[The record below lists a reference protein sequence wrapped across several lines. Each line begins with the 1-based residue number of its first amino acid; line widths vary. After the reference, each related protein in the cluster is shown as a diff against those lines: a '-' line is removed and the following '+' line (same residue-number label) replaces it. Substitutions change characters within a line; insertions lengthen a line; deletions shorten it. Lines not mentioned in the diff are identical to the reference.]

1 MPSCIVCEK
10 PLVSIGNKRKN
21 GKSHD
26 DWNTRISHKCC
37 YKVNSFF
44 VNKYQYLGREKA
56 IKYFQ
61 DEINKNK
68 NCLDNKLY
76 LKWIEKYKPIS
87 PQIV

>member
-44 VNKYQYLGREKA
+44 VKLR
-56 IKYFQ
+56 
-61 DEINKNK
+61 DEGYCQNT
-68 NCLDNKLY
+68 
-76 LKWIEKYKPIS
+76 
-87 PQIV
+87 